1 MKYLISS
8 FLIVCSWSL
17 IAQNNKGFDFQPG
30 EKITFKVNYGWF
42 TLGEASM
49 SLGDSIYRENGKSYY
64 ESFIEAKSV
73 GPVSWIAGIENSYW
87 GYVNTENFQTLISEK
102 HLDERDGKIDQWNTF
117 DFENLITNVKIID
130 HRKGG
135 AMKLDTVKLQNNT
148 YDLHGTYMYLR
159 KNLWSDFE
167 LGDSLL
173 LNAYW
178 GTKLYDFGM
187 EYGGTAKVKYE
198 GKRYL
203 THKFYGL
210 FPVSTTFP
218 KEKAVSVYVLE
229 KDGVGI
235 PLLIEADM
243 RIGKV
248 KCELKSYTINGVKAL

>member
-1 MKYLISS
+1 MRNLFSI
-8 FLIVCSWSL
+8 FMLFVCGSL
-17 IAQNNKGFDFQPG
+17 IAQNKSELDFQLG

-49 SLGDSIYRENGKSYY
+49 SLGDSLHTKNGNSYY
-64 ESFIEAKSV
+64 ESYIEAKTV
-73 GPVSWIAGIENSYW
+73 GPISWIAGIENSYW

-102 HLDERDGKIDQWNTF
+102 HLDERDGKIDQWNSF
-117 DFENLITNVKIID
+117 DFENLITNVKIVD
-130 HRKGG
+130 HQKGG
-135 AMKLDTVKLQNNT
+135 KMKVDTVKLQKNT

-159 KNLWSDFE
+159 KNLWSDYDV
-167 LGDSLL
+167 GDSLL

-187 EYGGTAKVKYE
+187 EYGGTAKVKYD
-198 GKRYL
+198 GKKYL

-210 FPVSTTFP
+210 FPISTTFP

-248 KCELKSYTINGVKAL
+248 KCELKSYTINGRDAL